1 MSKFIEIYT
10 DGSCIT
16 SNKKNLT
23 GSGGWCN
30 YIIFSTVM
38 NTHNIISYGAE
49 KNTTNNRMELIAV
62 LESLDWIKKD
72 LLNGIKI
79 TIYSDSKYVVNG
91 ANEWMYKWYKDNFYI
106 SNNKKRINYDL
117 WEKLYTLI
125 HNFKEYITFQ
135 WVKAHSTCEYNNLV
149 DNIARNQA
157 ENINHT
163 T

>member
-1 MSKFIEIYT
+1 MVSKLLSILIQNMLLMVLMN
-10 DGSCIT
+10 GCI
-16 SNKKNLT
+16 
-23 GSGGWCN
+23 
-30 YIIFSTVM
+30 
-38 NTHNIISYGAE
+38 
-49 KNTTNNRMELIAV
+49 
-62 LESLDWIKKD
+62 
-72 LLNGIKI
+72 NGIKI
-79 TIYSDSKYVVNG
+79 I
-91 ANEWMYKWYKDNFYI
+91 YI